1 MNRFSCRKYQIA
13 RTLLLAVLLLAGG
26 GPGATA
32 QVSAQEGDLKIVTLG
47 YDGKIDEQDTL
58 LAGAYRAENEAC
70 LNALGE
76 ELIQL
81 SLQRLTPRE
90 AKELEQLEKM
100 LRESSS
106 AASNSK
112 AEKDMQMI
120 RDEIASTEKAPD
132 SQLAYAARSRN
143 MTVAEYRRQTVG
155 GLRKMLESY
164 EQSLAQANA
173 NTSRAEA
180 QVRKLYDQ
188 LKQKQAATAGIVPK
202 MYAVKRRIAALM
214 VDGRLHNYV
223 DMHDFRHGRAAVA
236 ICERFYSKGE
246 GVWTYRN
253 AWGFVDERM
262 RLVIP
267 CLYEKVFD
275 FNNYKNY
282 RSQGVFEEF
291 YDRDDRP
298 WTTVFPKEYGG
309 AMMGMIDRD
318 GREVIPVKFICH
330 EAHHMWIEFFK
341 TPWGEF
347 APVTVLITK
356 GKYLEGII
364 DRNGNYTLKPT
375 HKHLVWYDDL
385 QCFGTTGANRIYFD
399 PYGNK
404 IEH

>member
-1 MNRFSCRKYQIA
+1 MNIFSCNYQIL
-13 RTLLLAVLLLAGG
+13 RTLLLPVLLLAAG
-26 GPGATA
+26 GPGAA
-32 QVSAQEGDLKIVTLG
+32 VQISAQGNSLKVIKLT

-58 LAGAYRAENEAC
+58 LAGAYRVENEAR

-76 ELIQL
+76 ELVQL
-81 SLQRLTPRE
+81 SLQRLTE
-90 AKELEQLEKM
+90 HETEELEKLEKM
-100 LRESSS
+100 FRESSS
-106 AASNSK
+106 SASNQK
-112 AEKDMQMI
+112 AAKDMQMI
-120 RDEIASTEKAPD
+120 RDKIAATEKAPD
-132 SQLAYAARSRN
+132 SQLAYAAKSRN
-143 MTVAEYRRQTVG
+143 MSVAEYRSKTVE

-164 EQSLAQANA
+164 EQGLAQANTNA
-173 NTSRAEA
+173 SRVEA
-180 QVRKLYDQ
+180 QVRKLYDI
-188 LKQKQAATAGIVPK
+188 LKQKQAATTAIVPK

-214 VDGRLHNYV
+214 VDGKLHNYV
-223 DMHDFRHGRAAVA
+223 DMRDFRHGRAAVA
-236 ICERFYSKGE
+236 IRERYYSE
-246 GVWTYRN
+246 GQRLWTYRN
-253 AWGFVDERM
+253 VWGFVDEQM
-262 RLVIP
+262 RPVIP
-267 CLYEKVFD
+267 CLYERVFD

-282 RSQGVFEEF
+282 RSQGVFEKF

-309 AMMGMIDRD
+309 VMMGMIDRD

-364 DRNGNYTLKPT
+364 DRNGNYTLQPSY
-375 HKHLVWYDDL
+375 KHLVWYDDL
-385 QCFGTTGANRIYFD
+385 QCFGTTGDNRIYFD

>member
-1 MNRFSCRKYQIA
+1 MNRFSCRKYRIA
-13 RTLLLAVLLLAGG
+13 KTLLLAALLLAGG
-26 GPGATA
+26 ATGAWA
-32 QVSAQEGDLKIVTLG
+32 QDGGLKVITLG

-58 LAGAYRAENEAC
+58 LAGAYRTENEAR

-76 ELIQL
+76 ELMQL
-81 SLQRLTPRE
+81 SLQRLTPHE
-90 AKELEQLEKM
+90 AEELEKLEKM

-106 AASNSK
+106 TASNPK
-112 AEKDMQMI
+112 AQKDMQMI
-120 RDEIASTEKAPD
+120 RDKIASTEKAPD

-143 MTVAEYRRQTVG
+143 MSVAEYRRQTVES
-155 GLRKMLESY
+155 LRKMLESY
-164 EQSLAQANA
+164 EQSLARANA
-173 NTSRAEA
+173 NASGAEA
-180 QVRKLYDQ
+180 QVRKFYDM
-188 LKQKQAATAGIVPK
+188 LKQKQAATAGIVSK

-236 ICERFYSKGE
+236 IRERFYSKGE

-253 AWGFVDERM
+253 VWGFVDERM
-262 RLVIP
+262 QLVIP
-267 CLYEKVFD
+267 CRYEKVFD

-282 RSQGVFEEF
+282 RSQGVFEKF

-309 AMMGMIDRD
+309 GMMGMIDRD

-364 DRNGNYTLKPT
+364 DRNGNYTLKPAYD
-375 HKHLVWYDDL
+375 HIVWYTDL
-385 QCFGTTGANRIYFD
+385 QCFGTTGDNRVYFD